1 MTNEKTISILMCGV
15 GGQGILLASEITA
28 QAAILAGYDVKTNEV
43 HGMAQRGG
51 SVVANVRF
59 GKCVHSPLIEFGGAD
74 ALLSLEAIEA
84 IRCHRYLK
92 DGGAAVV
99 STQRVIPITVSS
111 GKALYPAPEAPLKE
125 LFPRLCLID
134 AIAEAQRLGTPK
146 AANVVLLGALAKL
159 GGHLPQEIWEAAIAR
174 CVKPQFLEINVKAFR
189 QGMTAAENLC

>member
-1 MTNEKTISILMCGV
+1 MNDQTVSILMSGV

-59 GKCVHSPLIEFGGAD
+59 GKRVFSPLIELGGAD

-84 IRCHRYLK
+84 IRCHQYLK
-92 DGGAAVV
+92 AEGVAVV

-111 GKALYPAPEAPLKE
+111 GKAQYPDPLEPLQK
-125 LFPRLCLID
+125 LFPRLCYLD
-134 AIAEAQRLGTPK
+134 AIAIAQDLVTPK
-146 AANVVLLGALAKL
+146 AANVVLLGALAGL
-159 GGHLPQEIWEAAIAR
+159 GGHLPLEIWEAAIRR
-174 CVKPQFLEINVKAFR
+174 CVKPKFLEINLAAFR
-189 QGMTAAENLC
+189 KGIEAK